1 MSETQSLSAETF
13 KEVLK
18 SRDFTGKVV
27 LVTGS
32 SGGIGEAIVKLFAYL
47 GAQIVVTGR
56 NVESIKRVAAEAREL
71 SPKKLKPLEVVADL
85 QKSVDLKRLLI
96 ETIDTY
102 GRLDV
107 LVNNAGVGSV
117 SSVRDDNFMNAFDTT
132 INTNLR
138 AVLELSHLAV
148 PYLEKTNGTII
159 NNSSIVSLYPHALG
173 LAYCVA
179 KTGLDMATKIL
190 ALELGPKIRVNS
202 VNPGTT
208 LTDSFRSLAS
218 KSQVF
223 KDMIIRSE
231 TNAPLGRV
239 GSTFDIAK
247 AVTFLASTD
256 AQYITGAILVVDGG
270 LVHNNAGPFP

>member
-47 GAQIVVTGR
+47 GAQVVVTGR
-56 NVESIKRVAAEAREL
+56 NAESIKRVAAEAREL

-117 SSVRDDNFMNAFDTT
+117 SS
-132 INTNLR
+132 
-138 AVLELSHLAV
+138 
-148 PYLEKTNGTII
+148 
-159 NNSSIVSLYPHALG
+159 
-173 LAYCVA
+173 
-179 KTGLDMATKIL
+179 
-190 ALELGPKIRVNS
+190 
-202 VNPGTT
+202 
-208 LTDSFRSLAS
+208 
-218 KSQVF
+218 
-223 KDMIIRSE
+223 
-231 TNAPLGRV
+231 
-239 GSTFDIAK
+239 
-247 AVTFLASTD
+247 
-256 AQYITGAILVVDGG
+256 
-270 LVHNNAGPFP
+270 